1 MDLPLPGFRPAGSVS
16 VGTRSRQ
23 ETKWHPRVTAAGIV
37 TEIHPTNVV
46 ELGDSVFLRLEI

>member
-23 ETKWHPRVTAAGIV
+23 ETKWHPRVTVAGIV